1 MSSDIRMTTIEKIKW
16 ILNSTGAVFEVVK
29 DQTCCDKRP
38 PVWLDGK
45 SQRQAC
51 CSCYWWYVTLE
62 PHLSFINTS
71 KGAVRSDTVNRKS
84 RPMTICLH
92 ECPLCIFKTG
102 EKVFQFQV
110 YVCKKCSLWWMQTYL
125 RPPTR
130 RSEHP
135 GSQIETKTHKRFCLN
150 KWPKIK

>member
-1 MSSDIRMTTIEKIKW
+1 MFSDIRTTTIEKIKW

-29 DQTCCDKRP
+29 DQTRRDKRS

-62 PHLSFINTS
+62 PHVSFINTS
-71 KGAVRSDTVNRKS
+71 KEAVRSDTVNRKS

-92 ECPLCIFKTG
+92 VVWLWVPSVYFQNRGKGGPVSSACLEKMLPVVNANLFTAPYRKQVRTPRFSKWDKDTQKTL
-102 EKVFQFQV
+102 
-110 YVCKKCSLWWMQTYL
+110 SL
-125 RPPTR
+125 
-130 RSEHP
+130 
-135 GSQIETKTHKRFCLN
+135 
-150 KWPKIK
+150 